1 MMMPSIFRENLW
13 NDLMDFSFPELDG
26 KMYGKMYGKR
36 GEHIMRTDV
45 KEHDDKYEVD
55 IELPG
60 FKKEDVKA
68 ELKDGYLTITA
79 LKEVN
84 NEQKNENG
92 KYVRRERYTGNMSRS
107 FYVGDKVT
115 QEEIRAKFEDGI
127 LKLQI
132 PKKDPKKQVEDKH
145 YVTIE

>member
-13 NDLMDFSFPELDG
+13 NDLMDFSFPELD
-26 KMYGKMYGKR
+26 GKMYGKR

-107 FYVGDKVT
+107 FYVGEKVT
-115 QEEIRAKFEDGI
+115 QEEIRAKFEDGV

>member
-13 NDLMDFSFPELDG
+13 NDLMDFSFPELD
-26 KMYGKMYGKR
+26 GKMYGKR

-60 FKKEDVKA
+60 FRKEDVKA

-79 LKEVN
+79 LKEVK
-84 NEQKNENG
+84 NEQKNESG

-107 FYVGDKVT
+107 FYVGEKVT
-115 QEEIRAKFEDGI
+115 QEEIHAKFEDGV

-132 PKKDPKKQVEDKH
+132 PKKDAKKQVEDKH

>member
-13 NDLMDFSFPELDG
+13 NDLMDFSFPELD
-26 KMYGKMYGKR
+26 GKMYGKR

-60 FKKEDVKA
+60 FRKEDVKA

-107 FYVGDKVT
+107 FYVGEKVT
-115 QEEIRAKFEDGI
+115 QEEIHAKFEDGV

>member
-13 NDLMDFSFPELDG
+13 NDLMDFSFPELD
-26 KMYGKMYGKR
+26 GKMYGKR

-127 LKLQI
+127 LILQI

>member
-13 NDLMDFSFPELDG
+13 NDLMDFSFPELD
-26 KMYGKMYGKR
+26 GKMYGKR

-79 LKEVN
+79 LKEVK

>member
-26 KMYGKMYGKR
+26 KMYGKR
-36 GEHIMRTDV
+36 SEHIMRTDV

-84 NEQKNENG
+84 NDQKNESG

>member
-13 NDLMDFSFPELDG
+13 NDLMDFSFPELD
-26 KMYGKMYGKR
+26 GKMYGKR

-79 LKEVN
+79 LKEVK
-84 NEQKNENG
+84 NEQKNESG

>member
-13 NDLMDFSFPELDG
+13 NDLMDFSFPELD
-26 KMYGKMYGKR
+26 GKMYGKR

-107 FYVGDKVT
+107 FYVGEKVT
-115 QEEIRAKFEDGI
+115 QEEIHAKFEDGV

-132 PKKDPKKQVEDKH
+132 PKKDAKKQVEDKH

>member
-13 NDLMDFSFPELDG
+13 NDLMDFSFPELD
-26 KMYGKMYGKR
+26 GKMYGKR

-107 FYVGDKVT
+107 FYVGEKVT

>member
-13 NDLMDFSFPELDG
+13 NDLMDFSFPELD
-26 KMYGKMYGKR
+26 GKMYGKR

-60 FKKEDVKA
+60 FRKEDVKA

>member
-13 NDLMDFSFPELDG
+13 NDLMDFSFPELD
-26 KMYGKMYGKR
+26 GKMYGKR

-107 FYVGDKVT
+107 FYVGEKVT
-115 QEEIRAKFEDGI
+115 QEEIHAKFEDGV

>member
-13 NDLMDFSFPELDG
+13 NDLMDFSFPELD
-26 KMYGKMYGKR
+26 GKMYGKR

-60 FKKEDVKA
+60 FRKEDVKA

-84 NEQKNENG
+84 NEQKNESG

-107 FYVGDKVT
+107 FYVGEKVT
-115 QEEIRAKFEDGI
+115 QEEIHAKFEDGV

>member
-13 NDLMDFSFPELDG
+13 NDLMDFSFPELD
-26 KMYGKMYGKR
+26 GKMYGKR

-79 LKEVN
+79 LNEVN

-107 FYVGDKVT
+107 FYVGEKVT
-115 QEEIRAKFEDGI
+115 QEEIHAKFEDGV

-132 PKKDPKKQVEDKH
+132 PKKDAKKQVEDKH

>member
-13 NDLMDFSFPELDG
+13 NDLMDFSFPELD
-26 KMYGKMYGKR
+26 GKMYGKR

-60 FKKEDVKA
+60 FRKEDVKA

-79 LKEVN
+79 LKEVK
-84 NEQKNENG
+84 NEQKNESG

-107 FYVGDKVT
+107 FYVGEKVT
-115 QEEIRAKFEDGI
+115 QEEIHAKFEDGV

>member
-13 NDLMDFSFPELDG
+13 NDLMDFSFPELD
-26 KMYGKMYGKR
+26 GKMYGKR

-84 NEQKNENG
+84 NDQKNESG

>member
-13 NDLMDFSFPELDG
+13 NDLMDFSFPELD
-26 KMYGKMYGKR
+26 GKMYGKR

-60 FKKEDVKA
+60 FRKEDVKA
-68 ELKDGYLTITA
+68 KLKDGYLTITA
-79 LKEVN
+79 LKEVK
-84 NEQKNENG
+84 NEQKNESG

-107 FYVGDKVT
+107 FYVGEKVT
-115 QEEIRAKFEDGI
+115 QEEIHAKFEDGV

>member
-60 FKKEDVKA
+60 FNKEDVKA

>member
-13 NDLMDFSFPELDG
+13 NDLMDFSFPELD
-26 KMYGKMYGKR
+26 GKMYGKR

-60 FKKEDVKA
+60 FRKEDEKA

-79 LKEVN
+79 LKEVK
-84 NEQKNENG
+84 NEQKNESG

-107 FYVGDKVT
+107 FYVGEKVT
-115 QEEIRAKFEDGI
+115 QEEIHAKFEDGV

>member
-13 NDLMDFSFPELDG
+13 NDLMDFSFPELD
-26 KMYGKMYGKR
+26 GKMYGKR

-115 QEEIRAKFEDGI
+115 QEEIRAKFEDGV

>member
-13 NDLMDFSFPELDG
+13 NDLMDFSFPELD
-26 KMYGKMYGKR
+26 GKMYGKR

-115 QEEIRAKFEDGI
+115 QEEIHAKFEDGV

>member
-13 NDLMDFSFPELDG
+13 NDLMDFSFPELD
-26 KMYGKMYGKR
+26 GKMYGKR

-68 ELKDGYLTITA
+68 ELKDGYLTITE

>member
-13 NDLMDFSFPELDG
+13 NDLMDFSFPELD
-26 KMYGKMYGKR
+26 GKMYGKR

>member
-13 NDLMDFSFPELDG
+13 NDLMDFSFPELD
-26 KMYGKMYGKR
+26 GKMYGKR

-60 FKKEDVKA
+60 FRKEDVKA

-79 LKEVN
+79 LKEVK
-84 NEQKNENG
+84 NEQKNESG

>member
-13 NDLMDFSFPELDG
+13 NDLMDFSFPELD
-26 KMYGKMYGKR
+26 GKMYGKR

-60 FKKEDVKA
+60 FRKEDVKA

-79 LKEVN
+79 LKEVK
-84 NEQKNENG
+84 NEQKNKSG

-107 FYVGDKVT
+107 FYVGEKVT
-115 QEEIRAKFEDGI
+115 QEEIHAKFEDGV

>member
-13 NDLMDFSFPELDG
+13 NDLMDFSFPELD
-26 KMYGKMYGKR
+26 GKMYGKR

-79 LKEVN
+79 LKEVK
-84 NEQKNENG
+84 NEQKNESG

-107 FYVGDKVT
+107 FYVGEKVT
-115 QEEIRAKFEDGI
+115 QEEIHAKFEDGV

>member
-13 NDLMDFSFPELDG
+13 NDLMDFSFPELD
-26 KMYGKMYGKR
+26 GKMYGKR

-79 LKEVN
+79 LKEVK

-107 FYVGDKVT
+107 FYVGEKVT
-115 QEEIRAKFEDGI
+115 QEEIHAKFEDGV

>member
-13 NDLMDFSFPELDG
+13 NDLMDFSFPELD
-26 KMYGKMYGKR
+26 GKMYGKR

-132 PKKDPKKQVEDKH
+132 PKKDPKKQVQDKH

>member
-13 NDLMDFSFPELDG
+13 NDLMDFSFPELD
-26 KMYGKMYGKR
+26 GKMYGKR

-60 FKKEDVKA
+60 FRKEDVKA

-79 LKEVN
+79 LKEVK
-84 NEQKNENG
+84 NEQKNESG

-115 QEEIRAKFEDGI
+115 QEEIRAKFEDGV

>member
-13 NDLMDFSFPELDG
+13 NDLMDFSFPELD
-26 KMYGKMYGKR
+26 GKMYGKR

-68 ELKDGYLTITA
+68 ELKDGYLTINA

-107 FYVGDKVT
+107 FYVGEKVT
-115 QEEIRAKFEDGI
+115 QEEIHAKFEDGV

-132 PKKDPKKQVEDKH
+132 PKKDAKKQVEDKH

>member
-1 MMMPSIFRENLW
+1 
-13 NDLMDFSFPELDG
+13 
-26 KMYGKMYGKR
+26 
-36 GEHIMRTDV
+36 EHIMRTDV

-79 LKEVN
+79 LKEVK

>member
-13 NDLMDFSFPELDG
+13 NDWMDFSFPELD
-26 KMYGKMYGKR
+26 GKMYGKR

-45 KEHDDKYEVD
+45 KEHDGEYEVD

-60 FKKEDVKA
+60 YKKEEVKA
-68 ELKDGYLTITA
+68 QLKDGYLTVTA
-79 LKEVN
+79 MKDVHN
-84 NEQKNENG
+84 DCKDENG

-107 FYVGDKVT
+107 FFVGENVT
-115 QEEIRAKFEDGI
+115 QDEIHAKFEDGI
-127 LKLQI
+127 LKLRI
-132 PKKDPKKQVEDKH
+132 PRKDAKKQVEEKK